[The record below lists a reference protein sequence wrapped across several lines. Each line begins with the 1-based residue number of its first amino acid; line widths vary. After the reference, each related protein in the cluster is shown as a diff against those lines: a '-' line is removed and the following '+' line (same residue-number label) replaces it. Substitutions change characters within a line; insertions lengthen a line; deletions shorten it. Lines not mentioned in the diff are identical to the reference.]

1 MHPVVFTKEN
11 EEDAIKDRVNMTLLD
26 RPGSYKVKHRPKSR
40 TYVTGHEQNNKIID
54 ITIDHK
60 SESEESMLHNLSVE
74 DVLRHTLDNRR
85 SHRSEDS
92 LDGSSYFD
100 QNGISPRMDDSKENI
115 RSPSKISLV
124 DSHVSDRSDLSSK
137 NSRTKVVTLNY
148 SISKS
153 KSSDLMVGP
162 PSGSLV
168 RSNTDVTLKS
178 AGSVR
183 GGERSYRNGDRSGS
197 KHGYRSSSGRSGRV
211 GSPASFGPKGETEYI
226 QISSQIKMPNPISPQ
241 PNMTKQEEY
250 ISQAKS
256 NEAIRQVSKQN
267 KVPNVVE
274 KEREV
279 KQTTPAPAPS
289 PEVPPIE
296 EKEEII
302 IAEGRRSVTPSS
314 AAVAINIPRSVTPSS
329 ATVAINIPTAE
340 QFEGESPFS
349 THRTGTD
356 VDAIPPSRLKKDG
369 PDLQKISE
377 NPTEKTVKFKDDLS

>member
-60 SESEESMLHNLSVE
+60 SESEESMLHSLSVD
-74 DVLRHTLDNRR
+74 DVLRHTLDNKR
-85 SHRSEDS
+85 SYRSEDS

-100 QNGISPRMDDSKENI
+100 QNGISPRMDDSKEII

-137 NSRTKVVTLNY
+137 NSRAKVVTLNY

-168 RSNTDVTLKS
+168 RSNTDMSLKS

-183 GGERSYRNGDRSGS
+183 GSERSYRNGDRSGS

-211 GSPASFGPKGETEYI
+211 GSPASFGLKGETEYI

-241 PNMTKQEEY
+241 PIMTKQEEY

-267 KVPNVVE
+267 KALNVVE

-296 EKEEII
+296 EKEEIKV
-302 IAEGRRSVTPSS
+302 ADGRRSVTPSS
-314 AAVAINIPRSVTPSS
+314 AAVAINIP
-329 ATVAINIPTAE
+329 TAE
-340 QFEGESPFS
+340 QFEGESPWS

-369 PDLQKISE
+369 SDLQKISE
-377 NPTEKTVKFKDDLS
+377 TLTEKTVKFKDDLS